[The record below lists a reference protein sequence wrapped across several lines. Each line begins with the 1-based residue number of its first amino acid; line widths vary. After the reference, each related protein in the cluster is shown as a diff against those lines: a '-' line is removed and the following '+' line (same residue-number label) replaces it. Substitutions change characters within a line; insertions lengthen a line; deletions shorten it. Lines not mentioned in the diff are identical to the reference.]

1 MGGGE
6 CKAEEM
12 RDDAVGVTGRMTI
25 RKEVWRLER
34 GKRSTIERFSF

>member
-1 MGGGE
+1 
-6 CKAEEM
+6 M

-34 GKRSTIERFSF
+34 GKRFDYREILILISLDV